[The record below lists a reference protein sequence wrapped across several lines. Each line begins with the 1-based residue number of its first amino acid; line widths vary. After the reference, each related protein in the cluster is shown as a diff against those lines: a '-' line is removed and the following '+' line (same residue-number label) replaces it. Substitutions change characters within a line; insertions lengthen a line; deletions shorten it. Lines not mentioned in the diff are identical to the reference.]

1 MTLSAKQ
8 IEADVADVLYVQA
21 SDLDREQ
28 DLRDQ
33 GLDSVRIMDLLERW
47 RRAGA
52 KDIDFITL
60 AEDPRLSRWTTILG
74 PAGDGVKQ

>member
-1 MTLSAKQ
+1 MTLSAMR
-8 IEADVADVLYVQA
+8 IEADVADVLRVDVG
-21 SDLDREQ
+21 DLDREE

-33 GLDSVRIMDLLERW
+33 GLDSVRMMDLLERW

-60 AEDPRLSRWTTILG
+60 AEDPRLSRWTKMF
-74 PAGDGVKQ
+74 GVTGEGVEE

>member
-1 MTLSAKQ
+1 MTLSAMR
-8 IEADVADVLYVQA
+8 IEADVADVLRVDVG
-21 SDLDREQ
+21 DLDREE

-33 GLDSVRIMDLLERW
+33 GLDSVRMMDLLERW

-60 AEDPRLSRWTTILG
+60 AEDPRLSRWTKMFG
-74 PAGDGVKQ
+74 VAGEGVEE

>member
-8 IEADVADVLYVQA
+8 IEADVADVLYVQV

-60 AEDPRLSRWTTILG
+60 AEDPRLSRWTRILG
-74 PAGDGVKQ
+74 PAGDGVKE

>member
-1 MTLSAKQ
+1 MTLSAMR
-8 IEADVADVLYVQA
+8 IEADVADVLRVDVG
-21 SDLDREQ
+21 DLDREE

-33 GLDSVRIMDLLERW
+33 GLDSVRMMDLLERW

-60 AEDPRLSRWTTILG
+60 AEDPRLSRWTEMFGATG
-74 PAGDGVKQ
+74 EEVEK

>member
-1 MTLSAKQ
+1 MTLSARR
-8 IEADVADVLYVQA
+8 IEADVADVLRVDVG
-21 SDLDREQ
+21 DLDREE

-33 GLDSVRIMDLLERW
+33 GLDSVRMMDLLERW

-60 AEDPRLSRWTTILG
+60 PEDPRLSRWTRILG
-74 PAGDGVKQ
+74 LAGDGVKE